1 VTLER
6 AIISALQQRST
17 GAMFVTE
24 LQHALANV
32 AASGTLDAALHALTE
47 SGALI
52 VVDHPPPDVHLHDI
66 DLRIVAAATPD
77 ARAAV
82 QVVWHDFLREFLA
95 AHRCS

>member
-1 VTLER
+1 MTLER
-6 AIISALQQRST
+6 AITSALQQRSA

-32 AASGTLDAALHALTE
+32 AASGALEAALHTLKE

-52 VVDHPPPDVHLHDI
+52 VVDHPSPDVHLHDI

-82 QVVWHDFLREFLA
+82 QIVWHEFLREFLA